1 MKKIVFLV
9 AFFSLMVSALQGQTS
24 SMAQIPMPFQINKT
38 IVREYSYPATIS
50 YVETN
55 EMHSFVYDDAMGTT
69 PTVSIDKDYSVNDF
83 VIEGDWLYFCG
94 CYQGTSGFMGR
105 FNIGDFFFNNQT
117 YEIFPDS
124 YISPTEDVV
133 TLTKLVNYT
142 DGTYLHLL
150 AIGETSLGA
159 SCVED
164 LYYIISTSS
173 WQYQVGVLPLALGEK
188 LLGVAVG
195 EDYVV
200 TAGLFRTTDRQLYV
214 RVAQKNAPFF
224 TSTLDQYE
232 FFDNGG
238 PLYLHVRDE
247 LAIASIGKIGTN
259 DAFAVATIWDYHDLN
274 NPGAQVALSGKGI
287 FVTPF
292 SVNILLQANPY
303 NSSVTYQ
310 PYDTLGWSLQ
320 GMTRTSNYLNDF
332 VVLHRSQPFSGSPVQ
347 SIVSK
352 YSWNTIVNASS
363 IPFWTTPDVSFH
375 SIDWYNGGTQYVM
388 NGILGSD
395 PAHMGVGIGATLSN
409 DCMVQGHFQ
418 SEPVNMTNIVN
429 DNVPFT
435 VYSPVATSETTLT
448 GIDEGE
454 MPKSVDCKY

>member
-1 MKKIVFLV
+1 MTMQWALPLLSVSTKIIRLTTLLLRAIGSIFV
-9 AFFSLMVSALQGQTS
+9 AV
-24 SMAQIPMPFQINKT
+24 I
-38 IVREYSYPATIS
+38 RER
-50 YVETN
+50 
-55 EMHSFVYDDAMGTT
+55 
-69 PTVSIDKDYSVNDF
+69 
-83 VIEGDWLYFCG
+83 
-94 CYQGTSGFMGR
+94 SGFMGR
-105 FNIGDFFFNNQT
+105 FNIGDFFFTNQS

-124 YISPTEDVV
+124 YISPTEEVA

-195 EDYVV
+195 EDCVV
-200 TAGLFRTTDRQLYV
+200 TAGLFRTSDKNIYIR
-214 RVAQKNAPFF
+214 AAKKNALFF

-238 PLYLHVRDE
+238 PLYLQVRDK
-247 LAIASIGKIGTN
+247 LAIASLGYTPGLG
-259 DAFAVATIWDYHDLN
+259 DFFAVATIWAYHDLD
-274 NPGAQVALSGKGI
+274 NPVAQVTLPDRGI

-292 SVNILLQANPY
+292 SVNISLQANPY

-320 GMTRTSNYLNDF
+320 GLTRASNYLNDF

-375 SIDWYNGGTQYVM
+375 SIDWYNGGAQYVM

-395 PAHMGVGIGATLSN
+395 PARMGVGIGATLSN

-418 SEPVNMTNIVN
+418 SEPVNMTYIVN

-435 VYSPVATSETTLT
+435 VYAPIATSETTLT
-448 GIDEGE
+448 GINEGE
-454 MPKSVDCKY
+454 MPKGVDCEY